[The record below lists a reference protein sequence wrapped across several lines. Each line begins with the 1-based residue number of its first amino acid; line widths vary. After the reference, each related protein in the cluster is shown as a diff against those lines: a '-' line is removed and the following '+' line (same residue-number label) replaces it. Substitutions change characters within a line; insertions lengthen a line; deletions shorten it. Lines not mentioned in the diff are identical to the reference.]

1 MADTTVDQKPMPRLP
16 FDPEDIP
23 PAVRKRA
30 ERVAA
35 LYGPDGKI
43 NANVLADGSG
53 IQAIVPD
60 ATPPS
65 SETPPEQTSPPTEPA
80 PASPQV
86 SAQPPSVTTPTPAE
100 PSPPSPEDDNSKTWK
115 DRAMTYEGR
124 WNNSQKEVA
133 SLQDQIT
140 QLGNELLHTQ
150 RVAQAARVAPPEPEP
165 PPVYLTQEDEK
176 QYGRDLIDFT
186 TRAAAQVVAPAVQE
200 LKRENADLQRRL
212 AQESKRAMD
221 IAVAAAVPNYQ
232 DIDQNPRWHQWLMG
246 VDLLSG
252 RVRQQLLNEAVTAGA
267 TGRVIGFFKGFLA
280 EEVATGHIEPPP
292 QPGLTSQSPPA
303 TPAVDLASLVAPGRP
318 RPASGV
324 DATLPPEKP
333 FYTRKNITQ
342 NYDMKRRGAF
352 VGRQA
357 EWDRLEQDMIAA
369 GREGRIR

>member
-1 MADTTVDQKPMPRLP
+1 
-16 FDPEDIP
+16 
-23 PAVRKRA
+23 
-30 ERVAA
+30 
-35 LYGPDGKI
+35 
-43 NANVLADGSG
+43 
-53 IQAIVPD
+53 
-60 ATPPS
+60 
-65 SETPPEQTSPPTEPA
+65 
-80 PASPQV
+80 
-86 SAQPPSVTTPTPAE
+86 
-100 PSPPSPEDDNSKTWK
+100 
-115 DRAMTYEGR
+115 
-124 WNNSQKEVA
+124 
-133 SLQDQIT
+133 
-140 QLGNELLHTQ
+140 
-150 RVAQAARVAPPEPEP
+150 
-165 PPVYLTQEDEK
+165 
-176 QYGRDLIDFT
+176 
-186 TRAAAQVVAPAVQE
+186 
-200 LKRENADLQRRL
+200 
-212 AQESKRAMD
+212 MD